1 MPNKYTDKKL
11 IGLLK
16 VEAENLGR
24 TPTVR
29 DIKPG
34 RGMPSSITYIR
45 TFGSWNKALEAAG
58 LSINSLKFRCTDDE
72 LIELLQSRARN
83 LGRTPT
89 VKDVGSDN
97 GMPSVVTYARTFGS
111 WNQAL
116 EAAGLSINNLKFEY
130 TDEELIKLLQS
141 RARNLGRTPTV
152 KDVGSDNGMPS
163 AMTYIR
169 TFSSWNEALEIAGFS
184 ANQFDHT
191 DEELIDLL
199 KAKARSLGRTPTV
212 REVNPDNDMPSAM
225 TYINRFGSWNQ
236 ALKAAGLTPNRRGR
250 HKK

>member
-45 TFGSWNKALEAAG
+45 TFGSWN
-58 LSINSLKFRCTDDE
+58 
-72 LIELLQSRARN
+72 
-83 LGRTPT
+83 
-89 VKDVGSDN
+89 
-97 GMPSVVTYARTFGS
+97 
-111 WNQAL
+111 QAL

-130 TDEELIKLLQS
+130 TDEELIELLQS

-169 TFSSWNEALEIAGFS
+169 TFSSWNKALEIAGFS

-236 ALKAAGLTPNRRGR
+236 ALEAAGLTPNRRGR